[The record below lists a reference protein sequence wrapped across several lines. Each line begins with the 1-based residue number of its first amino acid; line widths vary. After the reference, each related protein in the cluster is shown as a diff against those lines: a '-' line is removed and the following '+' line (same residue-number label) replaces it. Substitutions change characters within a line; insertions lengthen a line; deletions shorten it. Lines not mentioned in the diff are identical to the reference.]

1 MIDANE
7 YQQIVD
13 RVKEKYLSLI
23 EPRFYFKRTAYAQR
37 IYAHIEEEIGA
48 IIVMEDETDINIDVS
63 FQYVLR
69 ENKSLWGLQLSMV
82 GLYAAIWRVV
92 EYGKILQVIDATTN
106 ALEPIE
112 QRIIETLT
120 KNNIYV
126 LDENSLSMHIPLQ
139 LPYIDPQNV
148 RIYQAL
154 FTELDILPW
163 A

>member
-23 EPRFYFKRTAYAQR
+23 EPRFYFKRTAYVQR

-82 GLYAAIWRVV
+82 GPYAAIWRVV

-112 QRIIETLT
+112 Q
-120 KNNIYV
+120 
-126 LDENSLSMHIPLQ
+126 
-139 LPYIDPQNV
+139 
-148 RIYQAL
+148 
-154 FTELDILPW
+154 
-163 A
+163 